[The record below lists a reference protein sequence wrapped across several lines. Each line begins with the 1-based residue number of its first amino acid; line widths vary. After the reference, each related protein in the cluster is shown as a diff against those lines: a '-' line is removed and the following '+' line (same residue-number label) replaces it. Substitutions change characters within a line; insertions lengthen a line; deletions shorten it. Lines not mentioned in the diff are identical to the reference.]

1 MAELN
6 TTSINDLPTDPAGG
20 GSIGGNVSLLANES
34 NYKIPQTP
42 QYNPNPAQQQQ
53 AGPGSNSMSLDQST
67 ISQIVNGL
75 QQASIA
81 GATTLPSRDIPQNTQ
96 SIVNDPAIQ
105 ANYVPPPPQNQKDYI
120 KDDDNTY
127 TYKEE
132 NINNSLDAVYDE
144 IQAPLLLSVLYFFFQ
159 LPIMRKLIFQNL
171 PFLCNVDGNY
181 NFNGLVFTSAL
192 YGVLYYFLTKSMS
205 HFNKF

>member
-20 GSIGGNVSLLANES
+20 GSIGGNISLVANES
-34 NYKIPQTP
+34 NYKIPQSP
-42 QYNPNPAQQQQ
+42 QYSSQIPLQSQSQ
-53 AGPGSNSMSLDQST
+53 GSGMSLDQST

-81 GATTLPSRDIPQNTQ
+81 GATSLPSRDIPQNTQ
-96 SIVNDPAIQ
+96 SIVNDPGIQ
-105 ANYVPPPPQNQKDYI
+105 ANYVPPPQPNQSDYI

-132 NINNSLDAVYDE
+132 NINNSLDNVYDE
-144 IQAPLLLSVLYFFFQ
+144 IQAPLLLAVLYFLFQ
-159 LPIMRKLIFQNL
+159 LPVMRKLLFQYV

-192 YGVLYYFLTKSMS
+192 FGFIYYFLTKSMS